1 MNLEEVHG
9 GIRKR
14 KSRRRVGRGTG
25 SGHGKTC
32 GRGHNGQRSRSGF
45 SLHPAFEGGQ
55 MPLSRRVPKRGFNNR
70 WAKTVA
76 ILNVGTFEEKFQSG
90 DEVTP
95 ETLKEKNLLKGR
107 YDFLKVL
114 GNGPLTKKLTVRAH
128 RFSRTA
134 LEKIQNAGGSAI
146 VLPVPSGAKKTA
158 SV

>member
-1 MNLEEVHG
+1 MNLDDVHR

-25 SGHGKTC
+25 SGRGKTC

-55 MPLSRRVPKRGFNNR
+55 MPLSRRVPKRGFHNR
-70 WAKTVA
+70 WARTVA
-76 ILNVGTFEEKFQSG
+76 TVNVAALEEQFQSG

-95 ETLKEKNLLKGR
+95 ETLKEKKLLKKR

-114 GNGPLTKKLTVRAH
+114 GNGRLTKKLTIRAH

-134 LEKIQNAGGSAI
+134 LNKIQNAGGSAI
-146 VLPVPSGAKKTA
+146 VLAAPVGAKKAA
-158 SV
+158 ST